1 MDYYIDIID
10 SKMSSQLKAFVKRN
24 VIFFVYKNEKEKLE
38 YINQIN
44 SLVAMTKNDKYPLFD
59 YVLFKY
65 GCNVYKISYYLKSNG
80 IYYADKN
87 MNKISKKISLDII
100 IDMINTQNNYE
111 YNEKNLKELMD
122 NKENNTNNSDI
133 NNETNYEKSKDDIG
147 EMKNKKSY
155 INKEEQKRVEL
166 YYEKIKKQ
174 IIEHQLRTYLDNLP
188 EETFFSF
195 ENFKTAIFFIL
206 CLIGYSFGFDYFY
219 KKYNKGRSIF
229 HVFDDFCDC
238 LKLLFCED
246 DEEEFDI
253 EQQQVKVKNKKIDDS
268 DEVKPKMVKVQF
280 K

>member
-1 MDYYIDIID
+1 
-10 SKMSSQLKAFVKRN
+10 
-24 VIFFVYKNEKEKLE
+24 
-38 YINQIN
+38 
-44 SLVAMTKNDKYPLFD
+44 
-59 YVLFKY
+59 
-65 GCNVYKISYYLKSNG
+65 
-80 IYYADKN
+80 
-87 MNKISKKISLDII
+87 MNKISKKISLEII

-155 INKEEQKRVEL
+155 INKEEQKRVEI

-188 EETFFSF
+188 EEKFFSF

-253 EQQQVKVKNKKIDDS
+253 EEQQVKVKNKKIDDI